1 VVGESLDIGGP
12 VRDAAVGLEG
22 GEAEAGAVGAD
33 NAEVAAASD
42 MIEATGL
49 EARRGKPMEEH
60 ERVASLA
67 AIFSVAQDA
76 AAWEEEGLIIPLAD
90 CTNASGCSGW

>member
-1 VVGESLDIGGP
+1 MVGESSDVGGP

-22 GEAEAGAVGAD
+22 GEAEAGAVGGDDAK
-33 NAEVAAASD
+33 VAAASHMVD
-42 MIEATGL
+42 AMGL
-49 EARRGKPMEEH
+49 EARRGKPVEEH
-60 ERVASLA
+60 ERVAGLA

-76 AAWEEEGLIIPLAD
+76 AAWEEEGLIVPRAD

>member
-1 VVGESLDIGGP
+1 VVGEGLDIGGP

-22 GEAEAGAVGAD
+22 GETEAGAVGSD
-33 NAEVAAASD
+33 DAEVEAASD
-42 MIEATGL
+42 MVPASGL

-60 ERVASLA
+60 ERETRLA

-76 AAWEEEGLIIPLAD
+76 AVWEGECLIV
-90 CTNASGCSGW
+90 